1 MEDNFDLIQI
11 KSFSLEGIIF
21 FLLHKAKQFELRYN
35 LWMDFQF
42 AAKALSSFKHIIQH
56 SKEQN

>member
-11 KSFSLEGIIF
+11 KSFSLGIIF
-21 FLLHKAKQFELRYN
+21 SLLHKAKKFGLRYN
-35 LWMDFQF
+35 LRMDFQF
-42 AAKALSSFKHIIQH
+42 AAKALSSFKHLIQH